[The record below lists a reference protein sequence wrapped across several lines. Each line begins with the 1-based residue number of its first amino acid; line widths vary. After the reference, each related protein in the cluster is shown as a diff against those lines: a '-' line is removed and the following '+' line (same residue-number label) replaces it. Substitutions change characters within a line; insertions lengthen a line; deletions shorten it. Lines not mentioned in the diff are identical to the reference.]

1 VAIEFWSYV
10 DGNVQPNSFV
20 EGVSHKIR
28 RQIEELEKVSGVESN
43 ALTVDG
49 VAVDSYL
56 TR

>member
-1 VAIEFWSYV
+1 MAIEFWSYV

-28 RQIEELEKVSGVESN
+28 RQIEELEKVSSVESN

-49 VAVDSYL
+49 VPVDSYL